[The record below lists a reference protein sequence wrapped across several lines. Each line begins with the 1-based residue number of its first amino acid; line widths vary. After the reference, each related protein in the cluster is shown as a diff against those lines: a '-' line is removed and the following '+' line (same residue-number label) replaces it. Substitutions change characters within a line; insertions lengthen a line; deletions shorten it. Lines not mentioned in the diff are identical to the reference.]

1 MSTLTEYILIMTKK
15 IGRNDPCPC
24 GSGKKYKKCC
34 INSSNDF
41 DFTPPSSEKKN
52 NTLEFIKS
60 NNSASLLNFIIG
72 LQLQPNNHGKN
83 IRIEELATYIVTNLN
98 DKPNCDLES
107 FKKHLDTEY
116 DYNPMEDLPE
126 NLFCENIVFYG
137 GNYTV
142 FSGIYG
148 YAVEMFKNLTETI
161 FTQKNNLP
169 DKFKNH
175 VYSGITLIL
184 ELGEILSKKYN
195 VGGFIQG
202 AEGDSK
208 FDFSFDVLDT
218 SFSYDEIYGICL
230 NHKINPEI
238 IKDFIISPSDKRF
251 SIDDPDLN
259 PLLYSPIVLFENKF
273 YFVLISNQINALN
286 EFIIR
291 LSNEYKCNKEL
302 VELYH
307 SKLWHEHWGACDK
320 MGWQLTDIKIPENTH
335 PSILKER
342 IFQFDTNRIAYA
354 CYLHND
360 NIDDKFQAGP
370 SMGVDFDINQRT
382 RDIISELKK
391 DPTFKDY
398 KFFSLLTYENMGRNM
413 FLMLEGPQEN
423 ELRLTIPIHQFI
435 LLCASEEW
443 HNLSLWKYAKSYE
456 IFSKNTQTTLT
467 DTLDLYSIYKS
478 KDESFYFGDDAR
490 PNFLTVVP
498 GDGSRLIKDAK
509 IEKDNHGILAYVDG
523 RKAYIPSERY
533 ADYAPLYKPL
543 HSFENYSICLKV
555 FDFPI
560 WLVNRQVEDKKM
572 AIQVRN
578 FAEAIAFWLYKLS
591 PQISVSLN
599 SNISDT
605 FEINI
610 ILEKTL
616 FEDKQTK
623 DIVENSEDNQYSFN
637 LNGNSLD
644 INIPFSK
651 VKTFIGDSNSGEREL
666 MRALLSAFNLV
677 NGINFPSEF
686 INQSID
692 IAMPLGNAKMIL
704 LSDSQND
711 PLVDNR
717 WLVKP
722 FYITNSE
729 IERILD
735 EIPVLIENTKKIPV
749 TVEKAEDK
757 KELFNTATQILIETL
772 AEEIKVFE
780 FEFLLDSLVR
790 IHESLVWKREHNKTI
805 IPAQILCFGD
815 LEGKLKEMQ
824 EDENK
829 LVQTSLATRCLI
841 EYIAAQPP
849 NGSVKASFDDIDRL
863 LVLMHEIANYGF
875 LSDAV
880 HFKLANPTI
889 GKLKSGRIG
898 ISREFF
904 DEKLKPFSEAHRKEE
919 VDGYVERFESRFE
932 ISKHTEESKDEKTT
946 EDKELTSIDNAFLAD
961 WGIGYLNIYKF
972 CFSCYA
978 LCIEGENSS
987 ISIEENELIKKLV
1000 NEFKLPKNEV
1010 IAGIK
1015 RFSIFKR
1022 TDYLKA
1028 PEGYNDNEVFPWK
1041 YNREFSFARRFIIKH
1056 ENEKGESILTW
1067 GFRNTISA
1075 QKQLSYLLYEG
1086 KLNNGGRNIEKLLGT
1101 FRERKGK
1108 EYRNK
1113 VKDWLKQNK
1122 NLNVIDYE
1130 VDISPN
1136 GHLKADKK
1144 YGDVDILV
1152 HDTKSNIVWSLECK
1166 DTNKAKN
1173 IHEMKKE
1180 MDNYLGREG
1189 GKGMIKKH
1197 VDRHIWLT
1205 NNKDKIC
1212 AFLKINEQIEVVSY
1226 MLTSEVIPTTYIKA
1240 EKLLM
1245 PILAFPDLKRE
1256 GIKLLYPAH

>member
-1 MSTLTEYILIMTKK
+1 MTQK

-34 INSSNDF
+34 MNSDNDF
-41 DFTPPSSEKKN
+41 DYTPALSEKKYK
-52 NTLEFIKS
+52 TLEFIES
-60 NNSASLLNFIIG
+60 NSSAPLLDFIIG
-72 LQLQPNNHGKN
+72 LQLHPNNHGKN
-83 IRIEELATYIVTNLN
+83 IRIEKLATHIVTNLN
-98 DKPNCDLES
+98 SKQSGNLNL
-107 FKKHLDTEY
+107 FKKHLDDEY

-126 NLFCENIVFYG
+126 NLFCENVVFYG

-142 FSGIYG
+142 FSGIYS
-148 YAVEMFKNLTETI
+148 YAVEIFKKLIESI
-161 FTQKNNLP
+161 FIQKNDLP
-169 DKFKNH
+169 NEFKNH
-175 VYSGITLIL
+175 ANSGITLIL
-184 ELGEILSKKYN
+184 ELGQILSRKFN
-195 VGGFIQG
+195 IDGNIQG

-208 FDFSFDVLDT
+208 FDYSFQALDT
-218 SFSYDEIYGICL
+218 SFSYDDIYSICL
-230 NHKINPEI
+230 NHQIDPEI
-238 IKDFIISPSDKRF
+238 IKDFLISPNDKRF

-259 PLLYSPIVLFENKF
+259 PLLCSPIVLFENRF
-273 YFVLISNQINALN
+273 YFVLVSNQINALN

-302 VELYH
+302 VKLYH
-307 SKLWHEHWGACDK
+307 SRLWHEHWGACDK
-320 MGWQLTDIKIPENTH
+320 MGWHLTDIKIPENTH
-335 PSILKER
+335 SSILKER

-360 NIDDKFQAGP
+360 SIEDKFHASP
-370 SMGVDFDINQRT
+370 SMGIDFDINQRT
-382 RDIISELKK
+382 RDVISELKK

-398 KFFSLLTYENMGRNM
+398 KFFSLITYENMGRSM
-413 FLMLEGPQEN
+413 FLMLEAPQDN

-435 LLCASEEW
+435 MLCASEEW
-443 HNLSLWKYAKSYE
+443 HSLSLWKFAKSYE
-456 IFSKNTQTTLT
+456 IFSKTTQTTLT
-467 DTLDLYSIYKS
+467 DTLDIYSIYKS

-490 PNFLTVVP
+490 PTLLSVVP
-498 GDGSRLIKDAK
+498 GDGSRLIKEAK
-509 IEKDNHGILAYVDG
+509 IEKDNHGILAEVDG
-523 RKAYIPSERY
+523 RHAYIICERY

-543 HSFENYSICLKV
+543 FNFENYAICLKA

-560 WLVNRQVEDKKM
+560 WIVNRQVENKKM

-591 PQISVSLN
+591 PQISASFN
-599 SNISDT
+599 SSISDS

-610 ILEKTL
+610 ILEKAV

-623 DIVENSEDNQYSFN
+623 DIVENSEDKQYSFN
-637 LNGNSLD
+637 LNGSSLE
-644 INIPFSK
+644 INIPFSRI
-651 VKTFIGDSNSGEREL
+651 KTFIGNSNSGEREL
-666 MRALLSAFNLV
+666 MIALLSAFNLV
-677 NGINFPSEF
+677 NGINFSPEY
-686 INQSID
+686 INQSIENA
-692 IAMPLGNAKMIL
+692 IPFGNAKMIL

-711 PLVDNR
+711 PLIDNR
-717 WLVKP
+717 WLIKP
-722 FYITNSE
+722 FYISNSE

-735 EIPVLIENTKKIPV
+735 EIPSLIEKTKKIPV
-749 TVEKAEDK
+749 TIEKEEDK
-757 KELFNTATQILIETL
+757 KELFNTATQLLLGTL

-780 FEFLLDSLVR
+780 FEYLLNTL
-790 IHESLVWKREHNKTI
+790 IKLHESLVWKREHNKTI

-815 LEGKLKEMQ
+815 LEGKLKEIQ

-829 LVQTSLATRCLI
+829 LVHTSLATRCLI

-849 NGSVKASFDDIDRL
+849 KGSVKASLDDIDRL
-863 LVLMHEIANYGF
+863 LVLMHEIANYGL

-904 DEKLKPFSEAHRKEE
+904 DEKLKPFSEAHTKEE
-919 VDGYVERFESRFE
+919 VDGYIESFENRFE
-932 ISKHTEESKDEKTT
+932 ISNYSEKSEDEKTT
-946 EDKELTSIDNAFLAD
+946 EDNELSRIDAAFLAD

-972 CFSCYA
+972 CFSCFM
-978 LCIEGENSS
+978 LCIEDESS
-987 ISIEENELIKKLV
+987 AISMEENQLIKKLV
-1000 NEFKLPKNEV
+1000 DEFKLPEDEV
-1010 IAGIK
+1010 IAGIGH
-1015 RFSIFKR
+1015 FSIFKR

-1028 PEGYNDNEVFPWK
+1028 PDGYNDNEVFPWK
-1041 YNREFSFARRFIIKH
+1041 YNREFSFARRFIVKH
-1056 ENEKGESILTW
+1056 KNEKGKSIVTW
-1067 GFRNTISA
+1067 GFRNAISA
-1075 QKQLSYLLYEG
+1075 QKQLGYLLHEG
-1086 KLNNGGRNIEKLLGT
+1086 KLTNGGKNIEKLLGT

-1152 HDTKSNIVWSLECK
+1152 HDTNTNIVWSLECK

-1189 GKGMIKKH
+1189 GEGMIKKH
-1197 VDRHIWLT
+1197 IERHNWLD

-1212 AFLKINEQIEVVSY
+1212 TFLKINEQITVVSY

-1240 EKLLM
+1240 EELLM
-1245 PILAFPDLKRE
+1245 PIIAFPDLKRE
-1256 GIKLLYPAH
+1256 GLKLLYPAN